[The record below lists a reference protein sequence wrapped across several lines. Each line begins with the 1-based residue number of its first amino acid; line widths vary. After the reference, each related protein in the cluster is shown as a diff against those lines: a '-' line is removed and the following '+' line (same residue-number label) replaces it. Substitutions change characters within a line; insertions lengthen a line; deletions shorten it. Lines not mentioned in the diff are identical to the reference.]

1 MGLVFCSQIFTVWL
15 TGEVSAGYK
24 EDGEVMPWYWSY
36 IFGIINTIFIV
47 IFGNIWGTVSASLVK
62 NENHR
67 YKQSYE
73 NSMINKTYMFQF
85 INNYLGNF
93 FAIFYAQNFA
103 SLSVNL
109 MTIMIGK
116 QIILNVVEYWE
127 ERTEV

>member
-1 MGLVFCSQIFTVWL
+1 
-15 TGEVSAGYK
+15 
-24 EDGEVMPWYWSY
+24 
-36 IFGIINTIFIV
+36 
-47 IFGNIWGTVSASLVK
+47 
-62 NENHR
+62 
-67 YKQSYE
+67 
-73 NSMINKTYMFQF
+73 MINKTYMFQF